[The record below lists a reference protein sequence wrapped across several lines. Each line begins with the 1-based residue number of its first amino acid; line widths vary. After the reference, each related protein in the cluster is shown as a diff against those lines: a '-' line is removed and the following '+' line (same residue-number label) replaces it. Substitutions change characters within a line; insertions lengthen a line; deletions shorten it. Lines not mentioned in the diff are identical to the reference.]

1 MSKGYNVDLM
11 IDVRN
16 YLKEHPEEHNQ
27 SHWYKETYC
36 GTRMCIAGTAV
47 FLAEGHEVAKWRA
60 VTSDLSQHTT
70 CVARRLLGLNLSETR
85 YLFHTMVNKNALDV
99 LDEFIEAGKNG
110 ERIILPY
117 SLDPEW
123 Y

>member
-27 SHWYKETYC
+27 SHWYKMTYC
-36 GTRMCIAGTAV
+36 GTEMCIAGTAV
-47 FLAEGHEVAKWRA
+47 FLAEGHEAAKWRA
-60 VTSDLSQHTT
+60 VTFDSIEHTT
-70 CVARRLLGLNLSETR
+70 HAAQKLLGLNAAEAR
-85 YLFHTMVNKNALDV
+85 CLFHTMVNKNALDV

-110 ERIILPY
+110 ERMDG
-117 SLDPEW
+117 LDPEW